1 MTQRRISN
9 PLALAVLGLLFE
21 KPLHPYDMVATLRDR
36 EKHDSINIKYG
47 SLYTVV
53 RALERDG
60 LIVGAGTVR
69 EGRYPERT
77 LYEITPAGRVEFH
90 DWLAE
95 LIGTPQQEF
104 PQFLAGLSL
113 LPGLPPAEAANLLE
127 ARAEKLAARVA
138 ELRTQLAERPADFWE
153 VFVIEDDYRLTVF
166 TAELDWVRRLAAR
179 IRSDDLS
186 GIAELR
192 ELHRHHG
199 SGPME

>member
-1 MTQRRISN
+1 M
-9 PLALAVLGLLFE
+9 LGLLFE

-127 ARAEKLAARVA
+127 ARAEKTRRPSGRVA
-138 ELRTQLAERPADFWE
+138 DPAGRAASGFLGGVRDRGRLPAHRFHRRAGLGPAAGRP
-153 VFVIEDDYRLTVF
+153 
-166 TAELDWVRRLAAR
+166 
-179 IRSDDLS
+179 
-186 GIAELR
+186 
-192 ELHRHHG
+192 H
-199 SGPME
+199 PQ